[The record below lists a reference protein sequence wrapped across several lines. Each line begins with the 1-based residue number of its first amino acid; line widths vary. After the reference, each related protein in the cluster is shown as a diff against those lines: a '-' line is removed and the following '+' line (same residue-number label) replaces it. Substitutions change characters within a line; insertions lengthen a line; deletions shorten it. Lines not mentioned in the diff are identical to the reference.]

1 LKTKETDETKRKKIG
16 WIIVLFIVMAV
27 AFSSNTLKEK
37 VQNII
42 SSENKTLKAI
52 SQKAFSWPDSEQI
65 KVYNENR
72 ILQYINGQ
80 IISTN
85 FEGIKMWNKSIIYE
99 DPLVYFG
106 IKYIYIADTISGEI
120 IGLNQDGEEIWRKD
134 IGIPIKQILED
145 SGYLMT
151 FSKVD
156 KETSQIDIFN
166 QDGEQ
171 ISSIMEKGGSLIGG
185 GISTDRKK
193 IALVLLDISKGLIES
208 KLNLYSIEGKLIHQE
223 VFKDQIVGNIRFVEN
238 SNLILFSDK
247 KVFVLSKNKDLL
259 WSRDVEGSLKGLTID
274 EKKELIYI
282 LHGHGSGYLESISF
296 DGRTQDKIE
305 LSKKY
310 HKVQLNK
317 DQIFLLGERHISAF
331 DKGNE
336 FLEYTDEEEIKKLE
350 IINGDLIMFTSV
362 ELKIMKLVNLTNN
375 QGGE

>member
-1 LKTKETDETKRKKIG
+1 LRTKETDETKKKKIG

-80 IISTN
+80 IINTN

-106 IKYIYIADTISGEI
+106 IKYIYIADTITGEI
-120 IGLNQDGEEIWRKD
+120 IGLNQEGEEIWRKD
-134 IGIPIKQILED
+134 IGLPIKQILED

-223 VFKDQIVGNIRFVEN
+223 VFKDEIVGNIRFVEN

-247 KVFVLSKNKDLL
+247 KVFVLSKNEDLL

-282 LHGHGSGYLESISF
+282 LHGHGPGYLESISF

-305 LSKKY
+305 LSKEY

-317 DQIFLLGERHISAF
+317 DEIFLLGERHISAF
-331 DKGNE
+331 GKGNK
-336 FLEYTDEEEIKKLE
+336 FLEYTNEEEIKKLE
-350 IINGDLIMFTSV
+350 IINGDLIMFTSA
-362 ELKIMKLVNLTNN
+362 ELKIMKLVNFNNN